1 MSNAHYWEGKD
12 ERAKRALKH
21 TKEME
26 DAYGEEIRDRIN
38 RSVIYRSCEPVAAV
52 GEPTF
57 VVTSN
62 DSVSEIFAQDYERA
76 VVLNFASYK
85 NAGGGFTK
93 GSCAQEESL
102 CMESYLFNVL
112 RSFQLKFYE
121 FNGERLKRGLYTDAA
136 IYTPEV
142 LFLKDDAVKLK
153 YCDVLTCAAPNNSL
167 RFKYH
172 SFTEEENTAALKQR
186 VEFVRN
192 IIESAGVD
200 VAILGAWGCG
210 VFQQDAREVA
220 TLFKEA
226 FSQTNLSRVVF
237 AVPCSEHS
245 RENYEAFVDVFSK

>member
-1 MSNAHYWEGKD
+1 MGNAHYWEGKD
-12 ERAKRALKH
+12 ERAKMALKH

-26 DAYGEEIRDRIN
+26 DAYGEEIRNRID

-62 DSVSEIFAQDYERA
+62 DSVSEIFAQDYSRA

-102 CMESYLFNVL
+102 CMESYLYNVL

-121 FNGERLKRGLYTDAA
+121 YNGERLKRGLYTDAA
-136 IYTPEV
+136 IYTPGV
-142 LFLKDDAVKLK
+142 LFFKDDAVK

-172 SFTEEENTAALKQR
+172 SFTEEENTAALRQR
-186 VEFVRN
+186 IEFVRN

-210 VFQQDAREVA
+210 VFQQNPTEVA
-220 TLFKEA
+220 ELFKEA
-226 FSQTNLSRVVF
+226 FSKTSLKKIVF

-245 RENYEAFVDVFSK
+245 KENYDAFIKVFSK

>member
-12 ERAKRALKH
+12 ERAKMALKH
-21 TKEME
+21 TKEMGN
-26 DAYGEEIRDRIN
+26 AYGEEIRNRID

-57 VVTSN
+57 VVTPN
-62 DSVSEIFAQDYERA
+62 DSVSEIFAQDYTRA

-102 CMESYLFNVL
+102 CMESYLYNVL

-121 FNGERLKRGLYTDAA
+121 YNGERLKRGLYTDAA

-142 LFLKDDAVKLK
+142 LFFKDDAVK

-186 VEFVRN
+186 IEFVRN

-226 FSQTNLSRVVF
+226 FSQTTLSRVVF
-237 AVPCSEHS
+237 AVPFSEHS
-245 RENYEAFVDVFSK
+245 RENYKVFADVFSK

>member
-12 ERAKRALKH
+12 VRAKMALKH

-26 DAYGEEIRDRIN
+26 DAYGEEIRNRID

-57 VVTSN
+57 VVTPN
-62 DSVSEIFAQDYERA
+62 DSVSEIFAQDYSRA

-102 CMESYLFNVL
+102 CMESYLYNVL

-121 FNGERLKRGLYTDAA
+121 YNGERLKRGLYTDAA
-136 IYTPEV
+136 IYTPGV
-142 LFLKDDAVKLK
+142 LFFKDDAVK

-172 SFTEEENTAALKQR
+172 SFTEEENTAALRQR
-186 VEFVRN
+186 IEFVRN

-210 VFQQDAREVA
+210 VFQQNPTEVA
-220 TLFKEA
+220 ELFKEA
-226 FSQTNLSRVVF
+226 FSKTSLKKIVF

-245 RENYEAFVDVFSK
+245 KENYDAFVKVFSK

>member
-12 ERAKRALKH
+12 ERAKMALKH

-26 DAYGEEIRDRIN
+26 NAYGEEIRNRID
-38 RSVIYRSCEPVAAV
+38 RSVIYRSCELVAAV

-57 VVTSN
+57 VVTPN
-62 DSVSEIFAQDYERA
+62 DSVSEIFAQDYKRA

-142 LFLKDDAVKLK
+142 LFLKGDAVK

-186 VEFVRN
+186 IEFVRN
-192 IIESAGVD
+192 IIESSGVD

-245 RENYEAFVDVFSK
+245 KENYEAFADVFSK

>member
-12 ERAKRALKH
+12 ERAKMALKH

-26 DAYGEEIRDRIN
+26 DAYGEEIRNRID

-62 DSVSEIFAQDYERA
+62 DSVSEIFAQDYARA

-102 CMESYLFNVL
+102 CMESYLYNVL

-121 FNGERLKRGLYTDAA
+121 YNGERLKRGLYTDAA
-136 IYTPEV
+136 IYTPGV
-142 LFLKDDAVKLK
+142 LFFKDDAVK

-186 VEFVRN
+186 IEFVRN

-210 VFQQDAREVA
+210 VFQQNPTEVA
-220 TLFKEA
+220 ELFKEA
-226 FSQTNLSRVVF
+226 FSKTSLKKIVF

-245 RENYEAFVDVFSK
+245 KENYDAFVRVFSK

>member
-12 ERAKRALKH
+12 ERAKMALKH

-26 DAYGEEIRDRIN
+26 DAYGEEIRNRID
-38 RSVIYRSCEPVAAV
+38 RSVIYRSCDPVAAV

-62 DSVSEIFAQDYERA
+62 DSVSEIFAQDYARA

-102 CMESYLFNVL
+102 CMESYLYNVL

-121 FNGERLKRGLYTDAA
+121 FNGEKLKRGLYTDAA

-142 LFLKDDAVKLK
+142 LFFNDDAVK

-167 RFKYH
+167 RFKYR

-210 VFQQDAREVA
+210 VFQQNPTEVA
-220 TLFKEA
+220 ELFKEV
-226 FSQTNLSRVVF
+226 FSKTSLKKIVF

-245 RENYEAFVDVFSK
+245 KENYDAFVKVFSK

>member
-12 ERAKRALKH
+12 ERAKMALKH

-26 DAYGEEIRDRIN
+26 DAYGEEIRNRID

-62 DSVSEIFAQDYERA
+62 DSVSEIFAQDYARA

-102 CMESYLFNVL
+102 CMESYLYNVL

-121 FNGERLKRGLYTDAA
+121 YNGERLKRGLYTDAA
-136 IYTPEV
+136 IYTPGV
-142 LFLKDDAVKLK
+142 LFFKDDAVK

-186 VEFVRN
+186 IEFVRN

-210 VFQQDAREVA
+210 VFQQNPTEVA
-220 TLFKEA
+220 ELFKEA
-226 FSQTNLSRVVF
+226 FSKTSLKKIVF

-245 RENYEAFVDVFSK
+245 KENYGAFVKVFSK